1 MVLFRDY
8 FSILKT
14 LFFTSMNPLISFS
27 EDVKLSLGAIVKR
40 VIDKKD
46 YVSKHEGEYTK
57 EELGVVSYYNL

>member
-14 LFFTSMNPLISFS
+14 PFFTSMNPLISFS